1 MKELNAFKRSREH
14 TKKKGVRGL
23 RNVLPADSKAG
34 VALQWLRLS
43 RTGKAQVANLIK
55 MVQGL
60 NKDDIMQ
67 NKVHRSIT
75 QNTLEHGKIVLEY
88 YPRNKNG
95 VKSKY
100 ILNFLWRATGAAFSA
115 AALHLANEEI
125 ERVEENRD
133 RPDGLWVGS
142 LRNSS
147 SIQELKDHRN
157 SFLQVK
163 YNFLKKREKRIKH
176 AEEYSW
182 KNGLR
187 E

>member
-1 MKELNAFKRSREH
+1 M
-14 TKKKGVRGL
+14 
-23 RNVLPADSKAG
+23 
-34 VALQWLRLS
+34 
-43 RTGKAQVANLIK
+43 
-55 MVQGL
+55 
-60 NKDDIMQ
+60 
-67 NKVHRSIT
+67 
-75 QNTLEHGKIVLEY
+75 
-88 YPRNKNG
+88 
-95 VKSKY
+95 
-100 ILNFLWRATGAAFSA
+100 WRATGVAFSK
-115 AALHLANEEI
+115 AALHLANEET